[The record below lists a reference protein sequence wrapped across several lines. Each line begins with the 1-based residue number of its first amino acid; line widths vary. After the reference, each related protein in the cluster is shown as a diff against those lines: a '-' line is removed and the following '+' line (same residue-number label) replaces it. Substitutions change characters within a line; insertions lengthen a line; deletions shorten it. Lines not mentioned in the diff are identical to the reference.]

1 MCIGTQ
7 TEEMR
12 TDIDGENSDGADLSS
27 LLSHVSEKDFENE
40 KDDHYEAMTTGTSED
55 FRARRP
61 AKVVI
66 PRKDLREDE
75 FNNGDA
81 V

>member
-1 MCIGTQ
+1 MK
-7 TEEMR
+7 
-12 TDIDGENSDGADLSS
+12 TDLDGENSEGADLSS
-27 LLSHVSEKDFENE
+27 LLSHVSEQDFENE
-40 KDDHYEAMTTGTSED
+40 KDDHFEMMTTGTSED

-66 PRKDLREDE
+66 PQKDLKEDD
-75 FNNGDA
+75 FTNGDA